1 MVDQFPLWV
10 YLLILVVMTG
20 SMSPIIRWLDSSSWF
35 ANQVRKLLDHSS
47 WTYSQLKVS
56 AVGVFYYL
64 LPLIFILVMWL
75 LTGVNPFAFLL
86 IGLRYWWVIP
96 LAILAKFSHNTLMS
110 TVLATIR
117 PDIEWLAV
125 IGGIPWV
132 SRLKL
137 RHPSI
142 QWMVTPT
149 SAFFEEMFFR
159 GVVFGTTVTLYPE
172 LGFWFATGLSI
183 VLFTIQ
189 QASFCTSVNQAVA
202 LGAGAFVIS
211 LASCIAFG
219 ISGSVLPSV
228 LAHQAFLIF
237 YTGKF
242 RIY

>member
-1 MVDQFPLWV
+1 M
-10 YLLILVVMTG
+10 MTG
-20 SMSPIIRWLDSSSWF
+20 CMSPIIRWLDSSSWF
-35 ANQVRKLLDHSS
+35 ANQVRKLLDRSS

-56 AVGVFYYL
+56 AVGIVYYL
-64 LPLIFILVMWL
+64 LPLIFILVVL
-75 LTGVNPFAFLL
+75 VLTGVNTFAFLL
-86 IGLRYWWVIP
+86 IPLPYWWVIP
-96 LAILAKFSHNTLMS
+96 LAILAKFSLNTLAS
-110 TVLATIR
+110 TVLATVR
-117 PDIEWLAV
+117 PDIQWLEI
-125 IGGIPWV
+125 IGDIPWV

-137 RHPSI
+137 RRPSI
-142 QWMVTPT
+142 QWVVPPT

-159 GVVFGTTVTLYPE
+159 GVVFETTVTLYPE
-172 LGFWFATGLSI
+172 LGFWFACALSI

-189 QASFCTSVNQAVA
+189 QASFCTSVTQAVA

-211 LASCIAFG
+211 LASCISFG